1 MLDIEHLKTFVAIA
15 ELRSFS
21 KAAKHL
27 CLTQSAISQ
36 RVKRLEDEL
45 NNDLISRTTREI
57 VLTEPG
63 EKLLVFARQILAL
76 EQEVRETLKNDL
88 QGKVIHI
95 GAPENFVSKDL
106 LSSLSVFYQKY
117 PKTRF
122 EITVDLSQK
131 LHTLYDQGKLDIVV
145 VRQKAGSG
153 GIFIRRK
160 PLVWIDSRDHPS
172 VQCRPLPLVVFPP
185 DGLYRDDIFH
195 LLDRMK
201 RSWHIALTSPVL
213 SGILSAVSHGIGISM
228 VPRSALRETHRVL
241 DEKDGFYETPD
252 MELALYYPPWLDQST
267 RFLVE
272 ALLDF
277 GSSDG

>member
-63 EKLLVFARQILAL
+63 EK
-76 EQEVRETLKNDL
+76 
-88 QGKVIHI
+88 
-95 GAPENFVSKDL
+95 S
-106 LSSLSVFYQKY
+106 
-117 PKTRF
+117 RF

-153 GIFIRRK
+153 GIFIRRE

-252 MELALYYPPWLDQST
+252 MELALYYPPCLDQST